1 MYCTGIDVLMPVAG
15 PYRRPELPVQ
25 VANGSGVTVDTRS
38 DPPTPRRRQQ
48 TLLSLCC
55 RVVYAGL
62 SWDAITGTMSV
73 NVERLPARA
82 LIAALRALWSRRHLS
97 QEEDGDEGVL
107 VGLLQ
112 TAASAAAADLT
123 RLREPLSFGEE
134 AASCGRRAAHTYT
147 TPGPRLAYS
156 ILPLPSTRHPLN
168 RPRSQSESRAAARA
182 SARPEKSAAAGFLN
196 IGAQPNTC
204 SGSTH
209 FLLRSLV
216 DRLKS
221 RPDPIAATWA
231 AAAGVY
237 SVRVRDES
245 TTDTPRL
252 ACFKQAACP
261 PRALRRPTR
270 GQRTILSSRFLRLRA
285 SRPAVHS
292 AATGTGTARPLARS
306 LARANAVECSSAGQ
320 FNAARH
326 AQNAQR
332 AAFSLCGE
340 VSAPRAPV
348 PVRPAYLCGTD
359 TQRLAHAATGSSSD
373 GRGYGL
379 ESRLLIMAT
388 PMGCG
393 RIGPPFAAPP
403 ALCVRRPLRW
413 RIHAATGHG
422 RQAWAL

>member
-1 MYCTGIDVLMPVAG
+1 MATQSSAQASGIDVLMPVAG

-168 RPRSQSESRAAARA
+168 RPRSQSSSFQMSA
-182 SARPEKSAAAGFLN
+182 SPR
-196 IGAQPNTC
+196 
-204 SGSTH
+204 
-209 FLLRSLV
+209 LLHL
-216 DRLKS
+216 D
-221 RPDPIAATWA
+221 A
-231 AAAGVY
+231 AAAAAVLTHLQ
-237 SVRVRDES
+237 RVACCS
-245 TTDTPRL
+245 T
-252 ACFKQAACP
+252 
-261 PRALRRPTR
+261 
-270 GQRTILSSRFLRLRA
+270 RF
-285 SRPAVHS
+285 
-292 AATGTGTARPLARS
+292 
-306 LARANAVECSSAGQ
+306 
-320 FNAARH
+320 
-326 AQNAQR
+326 
-332 AAFSLCGE
+332 
-340 VSAPRAPV
+340 
-348 PVRPAYLCGTD
+348 
-359 TQRLAHAATGSSSD
+359 SSS
-373 GRGYGL
+373 
-379 ESRLLIMAT
+379 
-388 PMGCG
+388 
-393 RIGPPFAAPP
+393 
-403 ALCVRRPLRW
+403 
-413 RIHAATGHG
+413 
-422 RQAWAL
+422 